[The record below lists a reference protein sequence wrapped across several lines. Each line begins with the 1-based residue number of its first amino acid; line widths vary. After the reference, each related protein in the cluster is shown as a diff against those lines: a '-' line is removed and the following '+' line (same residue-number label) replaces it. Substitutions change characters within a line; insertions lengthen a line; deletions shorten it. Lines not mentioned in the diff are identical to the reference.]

1 MRAQITR
8 LVHCLKQIV
17 RREPPANVQLPLEVD
32 RQIKLRAFNLWEQ
45 AGCPL
50 DRRDRFLDF
59 ARHEFY
65 ETNGKWYR
73 RDGNTNITEALG
85 FIKDWVTSLI
95 QLQIAAIGAIGIFVS
110 FKDFPRIALSP
121 AEWFFLA
128 LAIVLFL
135 YSIRTGLTILNAL
148 PGAMQRVPANA
159 SAQGAD
165 VFSIANENDSRT
177 LDVLSKP
184 VRNSFLAGMASFV
197 AFVIVR
203 AALSTPLPRC
213 WISGH
218 FSERACPLDQ
228 ALLAHAF
235 LVSRRL
241 TGCAASR

>member
-1 MRAQITR
+1 MAD
-8 LVHCLKQIV
+8 
-17 RREPPANVQLPLEVD
+17 PLRH
-32 RQIKLRAFNLWEQ
+32 RQ
-45 AGCPL
+45 
-50 DRRDRFLDF
+50 
-59 ARHEFY
+59 
-65 ETNGKWYR
+65 TNG
-73 RDGNTNITEALG
+73 
-85 FIKDWVTSLI
+85 
-95 QLQIAAIGAIGIFVS
+95 AATDMVDLRPPRHIPTLPIGIFVS

-177 LDVLSKP
+177 LDVLSKH

-203 AALSTPLPRC
+203 AALSTPLP
-213 WISGH
+213 
-218 FSERACPLDQ
+218 PLLD
-228 ALLAHAF
+228 
-235 LVSRRL
+235 
-241 TGCAASR
+241 